1 MSKDRIWPVPA
12 IKNVPG
18 RGAGRTVVQ
27 VRIGASAVRE
37 SRGRVYP
44 LGARPAAYSAAVFIR
59 KPFSIWSDG
68 STGYSPEKQAS
79 QYCGQASLR
88 PSASPTA
95 R

>member
-1 MSKDRIWPVPA
+1 MSKDRIWRA
-12 IKNVPG
+12 STIKNVPG
-18 RGAGRTVVQ
+18 RGTSRAVAQ
-27 VRIGASAVRE
+27 VRIGASAVQG
-37 SRGRVYP
+37 SRGRVDP
-44 LGARPAAYSAAVFIR
+44 ACARPAAYSAAVFIR